1 MICKLRVPGN
11 KYLNG
16 KARNILK
23 TPYVFLFSTHE
34 QINVENMFICLAVQ
48 TVSIMHI
55 WKENVFQDTQDKEIW
70 LKKKEGNNC
79 RIT

>member
-16 KARNILK
+16 KARNTLK

-55 WKENVFQDTQDKEIW
+55 LKENVYFRIPKIRRYG
-70 LKKKEGNNC
+70 KKKKKKGSE
-79 RIT
+79 

>member
-1 MICKLRVPGN
+1 MICKLRLPGN

-16 KARNILK
+16 KARKTLK

-34 QINVENMFICLAVQ
+34 QINVENMFIGLAGQ

-55 WKENVFQDTQDKEIW
+55 LKENVYFRILTIKRYS
-70 LKKKEGNNC
+70 KKRRE
-79 RIT
+79 